1 MERSHRLRTI
11 ILATTVLAGSATN
24 TGLAAGRL
32 AGSPAV
38 QLQLSPL
45 RPAGPGMTGIEI
57 FTKLLQH
64 NHLRDAQLERYS
76 AVRTYQVTNGQGKL
90 YATEIVRVRY
100 LAPDHEHFSIT
111 SAEGSWLVRDL
122 VLKRLIKSEA
132 KTSSGLQH
140 RDTSLKPANYSFQVV
155 GQQDVGPY
163 HCYVVQALPRREDKR
178 LFEGRIWI
186 DSRDY
191 GVVRIDGQPA
201 GKLSFWIESAH
212 FVRQYQRM
220 GQFWLPWRDE
230 STVHVRLAGTKI
242 LTIVHRQYTVNG
254 RLAAS
259 VRPAGLFNPYR
270 KPAGPVE
277 FSRLSEFIPPLT
289 GAIDSQAPA
298 QAGANDLH

>member
-1 MERSHRLRTI
+1 MKRSHRLRTM
-11 ILATTVLAGSATN
+11 ILATAALAGLVTN

-32 AGSPAV
+32 ARGPAA

-45 RPAGPGMTGIEI
+45 LPAGPGMTASEI

-76 AVRTYQVTNGQGKL
+76 AVRTYQVTNSHGKL

-111 SAEGSWLVRDL
+111 SAEGSWVVRDL

-132 KTSSGLQH
+132 TASSGAQH
-140 RDTSLKPANYSFQVV
+140 RDTSLKPVNYSFQLV
-155 GQQDVGPY
+155 GKQDVGPY
-163 HCYVVQALPRREDKR
+163 HCYVVQAVPRREDKR

-230 STVHVRLAGTKI
+230 STAHVRLAGTKV

-254 RLAAS
+254 RLAS
-259 VRPAGLFNPYR
+259 TLRPAGLLDPYR
-270 KPAGPVE
+270 KPAGTNSLAAVPGSSTPRGNE
-277 FSRLSEFIPPLT
+277 ASPENA
-289 GAIDSQAPA
+289 AIDGQGLRP
-298 QAGANDLH
+298 